1 MAEMESEQK
10 KMGEENE
17 ERRSAPLTCED
28 APVGEQNAQ
37 EKKSTRNTQLAI
49 FFPSISS
56 ADQEEDRKKGKKSSS
71 FSHPHQSH
79 IHTVHYIP
87 ITIRKVKKLK
97 KFLQK

>member
-37 EKKSTRNTQLAI
+37 EKKCTRNTQLAI
-49 FFPSISS
+49 FFPPPSR
-56 ADQEEDRKKGKKSSS
+56 QLTRKKIEKRGKTLVHSPTHTRAIYILYTTYLYLSERSKS
-71 FSHPHQSH
+71 
-79 IHTVHYIP
+79 
-87 ITIRKVKKLK
+87 
-97 KFLQK
+97 

>member
-1 MAEMESEQK
+1 MK
-10 KMGEENE
+10 EENE

-71 FSHPHQSH
+71 FSHPHQNH
-79 IHTVHYIP
+79 VQCTYCTLHTSTNQKGQEVEEIP
-87 ITIRKVKKLK
+87 PKIEADI
-97 KFLQK
+97 